1 MHEKQ
6 NSMKKLQGDCV
17 SWLVLLTGAAQLL
30 LVCGDGSSGML
41 CLTFMTSANQQNLCS
56 IHVLVSGVTFI
67 NIIIRLP
74 TLITVW

>member
-6 NSMKKLQGDCV
+6 NSMKKLLGDCV

-56 IHVLVSGVTFI
+56 VHVLVSGVTFI

-74 TLITVW
+74 TLITVR